1 MCNPAGL
8 FFVLFFMKLTPKQEK
23 FCQIRVETGNAT
35 EAYRQAYDCSR
46 MKPESINR
54 KAKFLMDQGKIRARI
69 DQLQAD
75 HRKRHDIT
83 IDTLTGDFIED
94 RDGARGK
101 GDFGTAVK
109 ATQEIGKL
117 HGLYEKDNGQK
128 GAAGKTEVSINL
140 TIPADIREMM
150 EFSHD
155 AQAATK

>member
-1 MCNPAGL
+1 
-8 FFVLFFMKLTPKQEK
+8 MKLTPKQEK
-23 FCQIRVETGNAT
+23 FCQVRVETGNAT
-35 EAYRQAYDCSR
+35 EAYRQAYDCRR
-46 MKPESINR
+46 MKPETINR

-69 DQLQAD
+69 DQLQEE

-83 IDTLTGDFIED
+83 IDTLTNDFIED

-128 GAAGKTEVSINL
+128 GDAGKTEVSVKVE
-140 TIPADIREMM
+140 IPEYIREMM
-150 EFSHD
+150 EYKHD
-155 AQAATK
+155 AQTAEK